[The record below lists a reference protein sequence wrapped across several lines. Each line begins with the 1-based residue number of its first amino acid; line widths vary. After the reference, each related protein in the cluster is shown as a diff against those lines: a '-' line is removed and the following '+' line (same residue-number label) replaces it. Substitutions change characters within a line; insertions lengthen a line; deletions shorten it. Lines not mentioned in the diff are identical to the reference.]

1 MIISKS
7 PLRISF
13 FGGGTDFHN
22 YFNSFGGEVISAP
35 LNKSVY
41 VIINDDFDG
50 NLRLSYSSTEIIQDN
65 NLNKIKHPLLRE
77 TLKYYE
83 QYLTNI
89 EITSIA
95 DITRQGSGLG
105 SSSAFIVALL
115 NALDSKYNLS
125 KSITET
131 ANLACNIEIEK
142 VGSPIGIQDQWAASV
157 GQFCKYTFSN
167 KGTKVFNLDKKSS
180 FIDLLNNWGMFFYS
194 GGTRQANTI
203 LKKQENPNSGQI
215 EILHE
220 MKKCVN
226 QALDIIH
233 NEDIEEFGKLLDVSW
248 KLKRNISSKVSN
260 DKIDKLY
267 SLAIK
272 NGALGGKLLGAG
284 GEGFLFMIVP
294 PEKQNNVLNGFDNYC
309 EYQDIKIL
317 NKSGGIKLF

>member
-1 MIISKS
+1 
-7 PLRISF
+7 
-13 FGGGTDFHN
+13 
-22 YFNSFGGEVISAP
+22 
-35 LNKSVY
+35 
-41 VIINDDFDG
+41 
-50 NLRLSYSSTEIIQDN
+50 
-65 NLNKIKHPLLRE
+65 
-77 TLKYYE
+77 
-83 QYLTNI
+83 
-89 EITSIA
+89 
-95 DITRQGSGLG
+95 
-105 SSSAFIVALL
+105 
-115 NALDSKYNLS
+115 
-125 KSITET
+125 
-131 ANLACNIEIEK
+131 
-142 VGSPIGIQDQWAASV
+142 
-157 GQFCKYTFSN
+157 
-167 KGTKVFNLDKKSS
+167 
-180 FIDLLNNWGMFFYS
+180 
-194 GGTRQANTI
+194 
-203 LKKQENPNSGQI
+203 
-215 EILHE
+215 